1 MSTLHSTEL
10 FLFSRR
16 HNPTKNAAPFSANK
30 HTHTHTPTPLA
41 DEGLTLEKSAF
52 KLFTVA
58 LSTQLVI
65 LH

>member
-30 HTHTHTPTPLA
+30 HTHTPTPLA

>member
-1 MSTLHSTEL
+1 MGTLHSTEL

-30 HTHTHTPTPLA
+30 HTHTHSISS
-41 DEGLTLEKSAF
+41 DEGLTLETSAF